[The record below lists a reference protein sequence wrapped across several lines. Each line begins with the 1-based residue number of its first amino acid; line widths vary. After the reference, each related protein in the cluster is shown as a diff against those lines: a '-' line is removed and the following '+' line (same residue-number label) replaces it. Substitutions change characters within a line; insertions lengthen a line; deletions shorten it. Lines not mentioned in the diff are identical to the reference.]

1 MISRLYLLGL
11 LMLCLRAQSQVLTD
25 SMLVATPLDEVVISA
40 TRSERQMG
48 ALPMPV
54 SVITQ
59 QQIKAMGSM
68 RLTEIL
74 GEQTGLFIVNNHG
87 NGVQVQGFNPDY
99 TLILVDGEPLIG
111 RTAGTLELDRLAVG
125 NIKQIEIVKGPASS
139 LYGSEALAGVINII
153 TETPHKT
160 QATAS
165 ARYGTNATTDLSTTL
180 SLRQNRARLSFFL
193 NRNASQGFDHISS
206 TLAPTVAPHTN
217 HTLQPKLSYA
227 FTKNTTLSVSSRLF
241 EEQQQNRFSLGGPDD
256 QLVEGV
262 GKIRELT
269 LNPTLRHK
277 VSKKV
282 VFDARLYSSLY
293 STTSELNYQ
302 QTSAPYERTFF
313 RQSFLRPEIQSQITL
328 NEKNL
333 LTVGAGSISERVE
346 ATRYSQL
353 HRFTTQYVF
362 VQYEYFPTN
371 KLHWIFGGRY
381 DRHSAYNDQFSPKA
395 AVRYELSDRWAIRAS
410 AGAGFKA
417 PDFRQLYLNF
427 TNTVAG
433 YSVYGY
439 NEVQAQLQ
447 QLRQRGQ
454 LAELLINPNEL
465 EELAAERSFSINL
478 GATHQTPNGWKTTL
492 NLFRNDVNNLIESQL
507 VARTTSFQ
515 SIFSYR
521 NLRQVYTQGIEL
533 ETGKK
538 IQLSGAMLHLMSGY
552 QFLDA
557 KDKAVLSALRE
568 GTIFRRDPE
577 TLTTSRVG
585 LSDYGGLLGRSVHSA
600 NVRVFYELKSG
611 WGFTIRGIYRGR
623 FGIADLNGNTI
634 LDTSEEYASGYW
646 LWNTSLSKTIHALT
660 IQAGSDNLFG
670 FTDPINVPNLAG
682 RLLWVR
688 LSTNIARSS
697 HK

>member
-180 SLRQNRARLSFFL
+180 SLRQNKARLSFFL
-193 NRNASQGFDHISS
+193 NRNASQGFDHTSS

-217 HTLQPKLSYA
+217 YTLQPKLSYA

-454 LAELLINPNEL
+454 LAELLINPDEL

-577 TLTTSRVG
+577 ILTTSRVG

>member
-1 MISRLYLLGL
+1 
-11 LMLCLRAQSQVLTD
+11 
-25 SMLVATPLDEVVISA
+25 MLVAKPLDEVVVSA
-40 TRSERQMG
+40 TRSEREMG

-87 NGVQVQGFNPDY
+87 NGVQMQGFNPDY
-99 TLILVDGEPLIG
+99 TLILIDGEPLIG

-153 TETPHKT
+153 TETPNKT

-165 ARYGTNATTDLSTTL
+165 ARYGSNATSDLSTTL
-180 SLRQNRARLSFFL
+180 SLRQNKTRLSVFL
-193 NRNASQGFDHISS
+193 NRNSSQGFDHTPS

-217 HTLQPKLSYA
+217 YTLQPKLSYA
-227 FTKNTTLSVSSRLF
+227 FSKNTSLTVSSRLY
-241 EEQQQNRFSLGGPDD
+241 EEQQQNRFTLTGENDL
-256 QLVEGV
+256 LVEGI
-262 GKIRELT
+262 GKVREIS
-269 LNPTLRHK
+269 LNPSLRHK
-277 VSKKV
+277 IGERV
-282 VFDARLYSSLY
+282 VFDARLYSSRY
-293 STTSELNYQ
+293 ATSTDLAYQ
-302 QTSAPYERTFF
+302 QTAAPYERTFF
-313 RQSFLRPEIQSQITL
+313 RQRFLRPEIQSQITL

-333 LTVGAGSISERVE
+333 LTLGAGSISESVD

-353 HRFTTQYVF
+353 HRFTTRYVF
-362 VQYEYFPTN
+362 AQYEYFPTN
-371 KLHWIFGGRY
+371 RLHWIVGGRY
-381 DRHSAYNDQFSPKA
+381 DRHSAYNDQFSPKLA
-395 AVRYELSDRWAIRAS
+395 LRYEVSKQWAVRAS

-433 YSVYGY
+433 YSVFGY
-439 NEVQAQLQ
+439 NEIQAQLQ

-454 LAELLINPNEL
+454 LAELLTDPDEL
-465 EELAAERSFSINL
+465 EELSAERSFSVNL
-478 GATHQTPNGWKTTL
+478 GATHQTSNGWKTTL

-521 NLRQVYTQGIEL
+521 NLRQVYTQGLEL

-538 IQLSGAMLHLMSGY
+538 IQLSGAMLHLTSGY

-568 GTIFRRDPE
+568 GTLFRRDPE
-577 TLTTSRVG
+577 TLTTSRVRP
-585 LSDYGGLLGRSVHSA
+585 SEYGGLLGRSAHSA
-600 NVRVFYELKSG
+600 NVRIFCEFKSG

-623 FGIADLNGNTI
+623 FGIADLNGNAI
-634 LDTSEEYASGYW
+634 LDTPEEYASGYW

-660 IQAGSDNLFG
+660 VQVGTDNLLG
-670 FTDPINVPNLAG
+670 YTDPINVPNLAG

-688 LSTNIARSS
+688 MSTSLGRIK
-697 HK
+697 HQ